1 MKYLKFYDWATKS
14 IIYSSTLLVLIS
26 IGLLFIAIIG
36 FAVPVLINDG
46 LLNSLQLAW
55 SPKNNEYGI
64 LAILIGT
71 CLVSFLALIF
81 ATPIALV
88 TTLWLVGLGK
98 GFPRLII
105 LYLIKIMASIPTVVY
120 GFIAIFLLTPIIR
133 NGLGGSGLSWLTAS
147 IMVALLILPTMIF
160 ILLTGF
166 EAQFKRMQLCG
177 TALGL
182 TSFEILCHLVLPA
195 SYQTMIAAIL
205 LGMGRAMG
213 DTLLPLMLAGN
224 AIHIPSGL
232 SDNLRTLTAHM
243 ALVTANEVGGAAY
256 NSLFVAGLL
265 LLLISVSIRLITQK
279 ILSHLSR

>member
-1 MKYLKFYDWATKS
+1 MKQPKFYDGITKC
-14 IIYSSTLLVLIS
+14 IIYGATALVLIS

-36 FAVPVLINDG
+36 FAIPVLINDG
-46 LLNSLQLAW
+46 VFNSLQLTW
-55 SPKNNEYGI
+55 HPKNNEYGI

-81 ATPIALV
+81 ATPIALM
-88 TTLWLVGLGK
+88 TTLWLVGLSQGI
-98 GFPRLII
+98 PRLIV
-105 LYLIKIMASIPTVVY
+105 LYLVKIMASIPTVVY

-166 EAQFKRMQLCG
+166 EAQFKRIKMCG
-177 TALGL
+177 IALGL
-182 TSFEILCHLVLPA
+182 TPFEVICHLVLPA
-195 SYQTMIAAIL
+195 SYPTMIAAVL

-224 AIHIPSGL
+224 AIHIPAGL

-256 NSLFVAGLL
+256 NSLFIAGLL
-265 LLLISVSIRLITQK
+265 LLIISASIRLISQK
-279 ILSHLSR
+279 LLRHLSQ